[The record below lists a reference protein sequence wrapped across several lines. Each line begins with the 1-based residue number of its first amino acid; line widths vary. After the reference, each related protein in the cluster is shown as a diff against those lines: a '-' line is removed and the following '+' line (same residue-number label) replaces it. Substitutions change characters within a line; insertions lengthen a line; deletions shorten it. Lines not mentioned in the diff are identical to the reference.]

1 MQNIKSELRVN
12 LMSHLDENINGKF
25 DNDFIDNGIMIINVH
40 INTIIRD
47 LLWINIRG
55 NIDYVKYEKYNK
67 R

>member
-12 LMSHLDENINGKF
+12 LMSQLDENINGKF

-47 LLWINIRG
+47 LLWVNIRG
-55 NIDYVKYEKYNK
+55 NIDYAKYNK
-67 R
+67 

>member
-1 MQNIKSELRVN
+1 
-12 LMSHLDENINGKF
+12 MSHLDENINGKF

-55 NIDYVKYEKYNK
+55 NIDYAKYEKYNK